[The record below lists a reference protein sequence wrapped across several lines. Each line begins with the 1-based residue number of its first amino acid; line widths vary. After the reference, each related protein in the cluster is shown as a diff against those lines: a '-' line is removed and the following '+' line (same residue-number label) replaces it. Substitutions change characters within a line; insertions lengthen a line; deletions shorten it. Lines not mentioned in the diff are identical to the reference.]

1 MFTTFAKYKDLF
13 SFVISVALSFYMYAL
28 KADIEE
34 CKVKLAKKEAI
45 IQKLHDKISLIRL
58 DQATELVN
66 RSAEVSSAEVL
77 RDIAELQE
85 TARREDEKNISFD
98 LGSDDILNGMFIKK

>member
-1 MFTTFAKYKDLF
+1 MFSIFTKYKDLL
-13 SFVISVALSFYMYAL
+13 SFIISVALSFYMYVL

-34 CKVKLAKKEAI
+34 CKAKLVEKEAT
-45 IQKLHDKISLIRL
+45 IQKLHDKISLIKL

-66 RSAEVSSAEVL
+66 RSAEGSSTNVL

-85 TARREDEKNISFD
+85 TARREDEKNISFG

>member
-1 MFTTFAKYKDLF
+1 MFSIFTKYKDLL
-13 SFVISVALSFYMYAL
+13 SFIISVALSFYMYAL

-34 CKVKLAKKEAI
+34 CKAKLVEKEAT
-45 IQKLHDKISLIRL
+45 IQKLHDKISLIKL

-66 RSAEVSSAEVL
+66 RSAEGSSTNVL

-85 TARREDEKNISFD
+85 TARREDEKNISFG